1 MDAQIVQVKG
11 ITFMGKGKSGHWV
24 AMDGP
29 AKVEGNDGATA
40 PKELVLIALGGCTG
54 MDVVSIL
61 KKMRENVSRFEID
74 IDAESEEEKHP
85 KVYTKVHITY
95 KLWGETLKKVV
106 VEKAISLSQE
116 NSILISLARAFISQT
131 WTAIWTTSCT

>member
-1 MDAQIVQVKG
+1 MSNIIVKNVDG
-11 ITFMGKGKSGHWV
+11 ITFIGRGKTKHWV

-29 AKVEGNDGATA
+29 AKVEGNEGATS

-54 MDVVSIL
+54 MDVISIL
-61 KKMRENVSRFEID
+61 KKMRENVDRFEID

-85 KVYTKVHITY
+85 KVYTKIHILY
-95 KLWGETLKKVV
+95 NFWGDTLKKAV

-116 NSILISLARAFISQT
+116 SYCSVSAMLKKSVEITYSYKINP
-131 WTAIWTTSCT
+131 